1 MTDKFKEL
9 YDTLTRIRDLP
20 ERSDTLI
27 TQALGIVLEL
37 EAKYKSAEDDISEL
51 QDEVSNLTSYIGK
64 ADQEHTAT
72 RNELDKANTDLVRAY
87 VQIGKAYMGAV
98 ENDESN

>member
-1 MTDKFKEL
+1 MNMSSLKLYKEL
-9 YDTLTRIRDLP
+9 YGTLSRIQSLN
-20 ERSDTLI
+20 EHSDTLI
-27 TQALGIVLEL
+27 NRAFELTKKIEVKHGDLE
-37 EAKYKSAEDDISEL
+37 
-51 QDEVSNLTSYIGK
+51 DEFYNLARYIGK
-64 ADQEHTAT
+64 ADQEHNAT